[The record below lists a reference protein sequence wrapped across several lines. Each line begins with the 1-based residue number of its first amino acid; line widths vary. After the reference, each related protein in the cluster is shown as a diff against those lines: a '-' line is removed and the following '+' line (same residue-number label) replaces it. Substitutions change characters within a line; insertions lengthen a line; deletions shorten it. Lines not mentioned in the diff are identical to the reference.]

1 MLTNPEQFV
10 SSMNVELLLYSFVE
24 FIFYIT
30 LCFLFYFLIYQLKL
44 SIRNENE
51 WR

>member
-10 SSMNVELLLYSFVE
+10 SSMGVELLLYPFIE
-24 FIFYIT
+24 LIFYIT

-44 SIRNENE
+44 SIKNENE
-51 WR
+51 